1 MIAPR
6 LALVTVL
13 ASAACTEGGGGNFD
27 PVTLDGELGFDV
39 SAAVA
44 IVCPPDPQG
53 QFMKVWIE
61 GSTPDSTCDMDHPR
75 SVPTTCEDR
84 AEYMQQVP
92 DICLGMGS
100 LASPNLP
107 MMDYL
112 LSEGESGW
120 TDLDYVPLIVCD
132 DTGNEAIQGLYGN
145 TTVSLDEDTLHLEF
159 DLQDEEGL
167 VDLLSG
173 AVDVEVCP

>member
-1 MIAPR
+1 M
-6 LALVTVL
+6 T
-13 ASAACTEGGGGNFD
+13 
-27 PVTLDGELGFDV
+27 
-39 SAAVA
+39 
-44 IVCPPDPQG
+44 
-53 QFMKVWIE
+53 
-61 GSTPDSTCDMDHPR
+61 
-75 SVPTTCEDR
+75 
-84 AEYMQQVP
+84 QVP

-120 TDLDYVPLIVCD
+120 TDLDYVPMIVCD
-132 DTGNEAIQGLYGN
+132 DTGNEAVTGLYGN

-159 DLQDEEGL
+159 DLKDEEGL

-173 AVDVEVCP
+173 AVDVQVCP